1 MSGYNAGYN
10 SEWLIYSWQYII
22 CLFMWSHPFFSDS
35 CFLAT
40 NIWKKIREKIRSEKN
55 EVWGCVGWGG
65 EVDQWNRKQCLTFLE
80 CITALFWWAELKQ
93 FCPLPKVIPT
103 VVVVVVVWFGL
114 FVCFFSFSQSWL
126 QNCCS
131 SCLLN
136 VSMYT
141 TSFGRCCGV
150 SLSLCFSV
158 RQLVCI
164 ILVFLFFKF
173 LSVLVRPRPNV
184 EPLRWIPSTVPEVRT
199 AVQNFIIISRRGYT

>member
-22 CLFMWSHPFFSDS
+22 CLFMWSHPFFSES

-103 VVVVVVVWFGL
+103 VVVVVVWFGL

-126 QNCCS
+126 QNCRS

-164 ILVFLFFKF
+164 ILVVLFFKF

-199 AVQNFIIISRRGYT
+199 AVQNFIIISLGGYT

>member
-1 MSGYNAGYN
+1 MRCG
-10 SEWLIYSWQYII
+10 
-22 CLFMWSHPFFSDS
+22 
-35 CFLAT
+35 
-40 NIWKKIREKIRSEKN
+40 
-55 EVWGCVGWGG
+55 VVWGG
-65 EVDQWNRKQCLTFLE
+65 EGRWINETGYNVLPFLNVSLHCFDE
-80 CITALFWWAELKQ
+80 QNWSSFALF
-93 FCPLPKVIPT
+93 PKEYLLLLLLLLL
-103 VVVVVVVWFGL
+103 FGL
-114 FVCFFSFSQSWL
+114 GCLFVFSVSQSWL
-126 QNCCS
+126 QNCRS

-199 AVQNFIIISRRGYT
+199 AVQNFIIISLGGYT